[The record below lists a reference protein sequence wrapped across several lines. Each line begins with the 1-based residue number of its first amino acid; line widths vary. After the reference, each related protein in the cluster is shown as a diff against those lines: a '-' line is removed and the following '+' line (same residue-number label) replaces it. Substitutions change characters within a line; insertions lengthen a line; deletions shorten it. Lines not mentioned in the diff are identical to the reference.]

1 MMNRAQKIA
10 WFSLAMTVLLIAFS
24 IRWIIMAF
32 TATVIPKNTLLLW
45 LSLFGAIAALGFVLF
60 RKKQSPAEVDF
71 DERDKLI
78 KRKAVQVSYISLWV
92 LLIAASLVA
101 GIIVGDAELIPVSA
115 LPPVLFLI
123 FLIVTLVWSVAILV
137 QYGWRDKD
145 NE

>member
-1 MMNRAQKIA
+1 MNKTQKTA
-10 WFSLAMTVLLIAFS
+10 WVSLAMTVLLIAFS

-32 TATVIPKNTLLLW
+32 TATAIPKSTLLLW
-45 LSLFGAIAALGFVLF
+45 LSLFGAIAALGFILF

-78 KRKAVQVSYISLWV
+78 KRKAVQISYISLWV

-101 GIIVGDAELIPVSA
+101 STIVGDAESIPVSA
-115 LPPVLFLI
+115 LPLVLFLI

-137 QYGWRDKD
+137 QSGWGSK
-145 NE
+145 EVEK